1 MNASGINMF
10 QEEAK
15 KCFGGL
21 SCTIDTKHMELLI
34 HTPNSMLDGHGY
46 TLPFRGWIHD
56 KSLFSVC
63 RLPAHEKSLF
73 SLSFEQFV
81 DDDVPVPRIAPRTT
95 LEIMN
100 DASLLLHNLNHAFC
114 VGC

>member
-1 MNASGINMF
+1 
-10 QEEAK
+10 
-15 KCFGGL
+15 
-21 SCTIDTKHMELLI
+21 MELLI

-56 KSLFSVC
+56 
-63 RLPAHEKSLF
+63 KSLF

-100 DASLLLHNLNHAFC
+100 DASLLLHNLNHASC
-114 VGC
+114 DGC